1 MRDRNLEVED
11 LDFFKDLEELIDE
24 IWEEVMTWQYFTRDT
39 VGKQLV
45 EAADSSGANL
55 VEGDGRYSHKEAIRF
70 FYIARGS
77 AREARFWIKRAKI
90 RRLMAKEEAD
100 SFTER
105 FNDIIP
111 KINSIIS
118 TRRKWLGQI
127 REESVSY
134 STSHNEATD
143 GYSE

>member
-1 MRDRNLEVED
+1 MRCRNLEVED

-24 IWEEVMTWQYFTRDT
+24 IWEEVMTWPYFARDT

-45 EAADSSGANL
+45 EAADSSGSNL

-77 AREARFWIKRAKI
+77 AREARFWVKRAKV
-90 RRLMAKEEAD
+90 RGLMAKNKAD
-100 SFTER
+100 SFTKR

-111 KINSIIS
+111 KINSMIS

-134 STSHNEATD
+134 SSSHDEAID
-143 GYSE
+143 EYLE

>member
-1 MRDRNLEVED
+1 MRSRNLEVED
-11 LDFFKDLEELIDE
+11 LDFFKELEKLIDE
-24 IWEEVMTWQYFTRDT
+24 IWEEVMTWPAFARDT

-45 EAADSSGANL
+45 ESADSSGSNL

-77 AREARFWIKRAKI
+77 AREARFWIKRARNRKLI
-90 RRLMAKEEAD
+90 SKEKAD
-100 SFTER
+100 YFTNR

-118 TRRKWLGQI
+118 TRRKWLRQI
-127 REESVSY
+127 NEEPGFYLVPHGE
-134 STSHNEATD
+134 TIDEHPE
-143 GYSE
+143 